1 MVVCPRNGI
10 VAADAKNAN
19 ELKEEEKNKYLRKTE
34 LYLKIAQEAQRQL
47 SNKAEHPDYLPDF
60 YRCLSFALYW
70 IEEYRFQNIFLY
82 LSTTEDFKFLVGRDQ
97 VGLVSFISYGDSIR
111 IRKLENI
118 ES

>member
-1 MVVCPRNGI
+1 MSVCPRNDI
-10 VAADAKNAN
+10 VVAGNKTAK
-19 ELKEEEKNKYLRKTE
+19 ELKEEEKDKYLRKIE
-34 LYLKIAQEAQRQL
+34 LYLKIAQEAQKQL
-47 SNKAEHPDYLPDF
+47 RNKAEHPDYLPDF
-60 YRCLSFALYW
+60 YRRLSFALYW
-70 IEEYRFQNIFLY
+70 IEEYKFQNTFLH